1 MIVSASSRQATN
13 RVARLHRMDTS
24 NPRIVDEIMGN
35 FAARGGRCYGE
46 QVTELQHALQCATF
60 AERNGEAT
68 SLVAACLLHD
78 YGHLLHDLGEDI
90 ADKGVDARHE
100 EVGANWLK
108 RHFVEEVVEPVRLH
122 VSAKRYLC
130 WKEADY
136 LSGLSEASLLSL
148 KLQGGPMTDE
158 EGREFEAL
166 PHHDAAVRLRRYDD
180 MGKMSDMKTPD
191 IAEFRSLVES
201 FVLKS
206 A

>member
-1 MIVSASSRQATN
+1 MPLV
-13 RVARLHRMDTS
+13 DTS

-35 FAARGGRCYGE
+35 FAARGGRHYGE

-60 AERNGEAT
+60 AQRNGE
-68 SLVAACLLHD
+68 SPNLVAACLLHD

-122 VSAKRYLC
+122 VAAKRYLC

-136 LSGLSEASLLSL
+136 LAGLSEASLLSL
-148 KLQGGPMTDE
+148 KLQGGPMNDE

-166 PHHDAAVRLRRYDD
+166 PHCDAAVRLRRYDD
-180 MGKMSDMKTPD
+180 MGKVTDMETP
-191 IAEFRSLVES
+191 AVTEFRTLIES
-201 FVLKS
+201 FVRKS
-206 A
+206 D